1 MKNKRILGAL
11 LVVLLVV
18 LGCRGGASAQGRRV
32 SPHET
37 TMATVDG
44 SSMFIEYG
52 RPSMRGRTIFG
63 SLVRY
68 DEIWCPGADEAT
80 MLSTSRPLKMGSL
93 SVPAGEYSLWM
104 IPTEGTWTLILN
116 KDAHTFHTNHRASR
130 DLGRVELRKQ
140 ALSVACRAA
149 DVRDRPKFAGPWRPH
164 RDDVGQHRGLGALSG
179 GRVTG
184 CNMVSAKG
192 KPHMLRSVRWVFLA
206 GVAL

>member
-1 MKNKRILGAL
+1 MNNKRMLGGVV
-11 LVVLLVV
+11 VVLLVI

-44 SSMFIEYG
+44 SAMFIEYG

-80 MLSTSRPLKMGSL
+80 MLSTSRALKMGSL

-116 KDAHTFHTNHRASR
+116 KDAHTFHTNHRSSR
-130 DLGRVELRKQ
+130 DLGRVELKKQ
-140 ALSVACRAA
+140 ALSSPVEQLTFAIESNAP
-149 DVRDRPKFAGPWRPH
+149 RP
-164 RDDVGQHRGLGALSG
+164 G
-179 GRVTG
+179 GRIVMTWA
-184 CNMVSAKG
+184 NTEVSA
-192 KPHMLRSVRWVFLA
+192 PFLV
-206 GVAL
+206 GE

>member
-1 MKNKRILGAL
+1 MNNRKLAAL
-11 LVVLLVV
+11 ALMLVIVF
-18 LGCRGGASAQGRRV
+18 LGCRNGARAQGRRV

-44 SSMFIEYG
+44 SAMFIEYG

-63 SLVRY
+63 SLVRW

-93 SVPAGEYSLWM
+93 AVPAGEYSLWM

-130 DLGRVELRKQ
+130 DLGRVELKKQ
-140 ALSVACRAA
+140 ALSSPVEQLTFAIEPNAP
-149 DVRDRPKFAGPWRPH
+149 RP
-164 RDDVGQHRGLGALSG
+164 G
-179 GRVTG
+179 GRIVMTWA
-184 CNMVSAKG
+184 NTEVDA
-192 KPHMLRSVRWVFLA
+192 PFLV
-206 GVAL
+206 GE

>member
-1 MKNKRILGAL
+1 MNKNRRLAAL
-11 LVVLLVV
+11 AVTLVVV
-18 LGCRGGASAQGRRV
+18 LIGYRGGVSAQGRRV

-68 DEIWCPGADEAT
+68 DEVWCPGADEAT

-104 IPTEGTWTLILN
+104 IPAEGAWTLILN

-140 ALSVACRAA
+140 ALPAA
-149 DVRDRPKFAGPWRPH
+149 VEQLTFAIEQNSPGP
-164 RDDVGQHRGLGALSG
+164 G
-179 GRVTG
+179 GRIVMTWATTQ
-184 CNMVSAKG
+184 VSV
-192 KPHMLRSVRWVFLA
+192 PFLV
-206 GVAL
+206 GE